1 MNRQNRNPEKA
12 DRHSG
17 MEALRMLAG
26 MAVIVL
32 HFNYLP
38 GGRGAMEGASG
49 TAHPGVS
56 LPTADL
62 IISTAC
68 GSNVRQREDVLWR
81 P

>member
-49 TAHPGVS
+49 LNAVLLTLLETLCICAVNVDLYRI
-56 LPTADL
+56 LPL
-62 IISTAC
+62 C
-68 GSNVRQREDVLWR
+68 
-81 P
+81 